1 MFERGKTI
9 GTWASFAMLVS
20 LGLTLTCDAHAESDR
35 AVKRTNSHI
44 KACVAEIS
52 REANYAD
59 ATRVVHVVDRLDQKN
74 LVELDIG
81 VTTSVYS
88 DDRDVAVRTY
98 RTACTTSHFADVVK
112 LRVAKTNSSEDRKS

>member
-35 AVKRTNSHI
+35 AMKRTDSHI
-44 KACVAEIS
+44 KACVVEIS
-52 REANYAD
+52 KQANYAD
-59 ATRVVHVVDRLDQKN
+59 ATRVVHLVDRLNQKS
-74 LVELDIG
+74 LVELEIG

-88 DDRDVAVRTY
+88 DDDKVAVRTY
-98 RTACTTSHFADVVK
+98 RTECTTGHFADVVK
-112 LRVAKTNSSEDRKS
+112 LRVAKTDSTEQRKG

>member
-35 AVKRTNSHI
+35 VIKRTDSQI
-44 KACVAEIS
+44 EACVAEIS
-52 REANYAD
+52 KEANYAG
-59 ATRVVHVVDRLDQKN
+59 ATRVVHVVDRLNQKS

-81 VTTSVYS
+81 VTTSVYAG
-88 DDRDVAVRTY
+88 DDKVAVRTY
-98 RTACTTSHFADVVK
+98 RTACTTGHFADVVK
-112 LRVAKTNSSEDRKS
+112 LRVAETDATEERKG

>member
-35 AVKRTNSHI
+35 AVKRTDSHI
-44 KACVAEIS
+44 KACVTEIS
-52 REANYAD
+52 KEANYAD
-59 ATRVVHVVDRLDQKN
+59 ATRVVHVVDRLNQKS

-88 DDRDVAVRTY
+88 DDEDVAVRTY
-98 RTACTTSHFADVVK
+98 RTACTTGHFSNVVK
-112 LRVAKTNSSEDRKS
+112 LHVAKTDTTAGRKG

>member
-9 GTWASFAMLVS
+9 GTWASLAMLVS

-35 AVKRTNSHI
+35 AAKRTDSHI

-52 REANYAD
+52 KEANYAD
-59 ATRVVHVVDRLDQKN
+59 ATRVVHVVDRLNQKN

-81 VTTSVYS
+81 VTTSVYA
-88 DDRDVAVRTY
+88 DDEKVAVRTY
-98 RTACTTSHFADVVK
+98 RTACTTGHFANVVK
-112 LRVAKTNSSEDRKS
+112 LRVAKTAAPKERKG

>member
-35 AVKRTNSHI
+35 AVKRTDSHI
-44 KACVAEIS
+44 KACVTEIS
-52 REANYAD
+52 KEANYAD
-59 ATRVVHVVDRLDQKN
+59 ATRVVHVVDRLNQKS

-88 DDRDVAVRTY
+88 DDEDVAVRTY
-98 RTACTTSHFADVVK
+98 RTACTTGHFANVIK
-112 LRVAKTNSSEDRKS
+112 LRVAKTDTTADRKG

>member
-9 GTWASFAMLVS
+9 GIWASFAMLVS

-35 AVKRTNSHI
+35 AAKRTNSHI
-44 KACVAEIS
+44 KACVTEIS
-52 REANYAD
+52 KEANYAD
-59 ATRVVHVVDRLDQKN
+59 ATRVVHVVDRLNQKS

-88 DDRDVAVRTY
+88 VDEDVAVRIY
-98 RTACTTSHFADVVK
+98 RTACTTGHFANVVK
-112 LRVAKTNSSEDRKS
+112 LHVAKTGTSADRKG

>member
-9 GTWASFAMLVS
+9 GTWASLAMLVS

-35 AVKRTNSHI
+35 AIKRTNSHI

-52 REANYAD
+52 KEASYAD
-59 ATRVVHVVDRLDQKN
+59 ATRVVHVVDHLNQKN

-81 VTTSVYS
+81 VTTSVYA
-88 DDRDVAVRTY
+88 DDEDVAVRIY
-98 RTACTTSHFADVVK
+98 RSDCTTGHFADVVK
-112 LRVAKTNSSEDRKS
+112 LRVAREEGAAERKG

>member
-35 AVKRTNSHI
+35 AMKRTNSHI
-44 KACVAEIS
+44 KACDTEIS
-52 REANYAD
+52 KEANYED
-59 ATRVVHVVDRLDQKN
+59 ATRVVHVVDRLNQKN

-81 VTTSVYS
+81 VTTSVYA
-88 DDRDVAVRTY
+88 DDDEVAVRTY
-98 RTACTTSHFADVVK
+98 RTDCTTGHFADVVK
-112 LRVAKTNSSEDRKS
+112 LRVAKTTAAEDRKG

>member
-44 KACVAEIS
+44 KACVAEIDK
-52 REANYAD
+52 EVNITD
-59 ATRVVHVVDRLDQKN
+59 ATRVVHVVDRLNQKN

-88 DDRDVAVRTY
+88 DDDVAVRTY
-98 RTACTTSHFADVVK
+98 RTACTTGHFADVVK
-112 LRVAKTNSSEDRKS
+112 LRVAKTDTPVDRKS